1 MPTVNV
7 VSEETLKAPASASGN
22 PDTSS
27 TVQSVGSSSPRQ
39 LVEQIPNQNANEC
52 NAFAENDI
60 GDEYM
65 SDFDEDQNL
74 NDIVS

>member
-7 VSEETLKAPASASGN
+7 GSEDTLKAPASASGN
-22 PDTSS
+22 PDTTS
-27 TVQSVGSSSPRQ
+27 TVQSVGSPRQ

-52 NAFAENDI
+52 NSFAENDI